1 MPEPPHTVVGRIMD
15 TQAAKAEADDFVVYK
30 HEFYLDG
37 SALGPYGQY
46 HLRLI
51 ANRLASVPFPVL
63 IQAAADPKLN
73 DQRRQAVIAAL
84 KRAGFEDIEPR
95 VIVGFPEAEGMGGN
109 EAERLYNSLPD
120 AGTGVRGMGSQYNR
134 GGFFNNGGFL
144 GSPNNGFF
152 RSGSGFNSFPF

>member
-1 MPEPPHTVVGRIMD
+1 ME

-37 SALGPYGQY
+37 TGLGPYGQY
-46 HLRLI
+46 HMRLI

-63 IQAAADPKLN
+63 IQAAPDPRLN
-73 DQRRQAVIAAL
+73 EQRRQTVIASL
-84 KRAGFEDIEPR
+84 KRAGFDDIEPR

-109 EAERLYNSLPD
+109 EAERVYGSAPD
-120 AGTGVRGMGSQYNR
+120 AGTGVRGMGSQYGR

-152 RSGSGFNSFPF
+152 RSGFGSSSFPF